1 MLSWQGFRGV
11 DVGLPTGL
19 LPADWPRAGA
29 RRLFA
34 ERYDALGPGRRGA
47 HAAAR
52 RAISPEL
59 AGNGDVSIARAD
71 RSQ

>member
-34 ERYDALGPGRRGA
+34 ERYDALGPGAEERMRGHMSRDLSRVRRP
-47 HAAAR
+47 R
-52 RAISPEL
+52 
-59 AGNGDVSIARAD
+59 DVSISRLT
-71 RSQ
+71 RQ